1 MYVYIVDRREKSE
14 KFLFL
19 PVFFYIL
26 FMTARRYYTSNTVNS
41 NVVQDFFYII
51 PSYHVAFQFS

>member
-1 MYVYIVDRREKSE
+1 MCVCMYVCIVDRREKRE

-26 FMTARRYYTSNTVNS
+26 FMTARRYYTSSTVNS
-41 NVVQDFFYII
+41 NVVQDSFFYK
-51 PSYHVAFQFS
+51 